1 MKVKW
6 IRLERGH
13 LQKQL
18 KGEASLSVR
27 PSRAAGLSYFF
38 PAILSCKAVRL
49 CICVG
54 WDTAHFTSTCL
65 TPVNANH
72 LSIIVTLT
80 MTVWNTGSPLHMR
93 ASQGSLVVKNPP
105 ANAGDIRNTGLIP
118 WVRKIPWRRAWQPTP
133 IFWPGEFHR
142 QEPGGLHSVES
153 QSWTWLKRL
162 SMRAYIQTFK
172 LWTFKDADVHSHV
185 CHVSTRAQLKSWM
198 WRNTWFHSKPQ
209 PQRGRKAWSFSFF
222 FS

>member
-27 PSRAAGLSYFF
+27 PSRAAGLPYFF
-38 PAILSCKAVRL
+38 PAILSCKVARL
-49 CICVG
+49 CIWVG

-65 TPVNANH
+65 TPVNTNH

-80 MTVWNTGSPLHMR
+80 MTVEYSKSPSYKGFPGVPCGKESTCQCRRHKR
-93 ASQGSLVVKNPP
+93 Y
-105 ANAGDIRNTGLIP
+105 
-118 WVRKIPWRRAWQPTP
+118 WRKAWQPTP

-142 QEPGGLHSVES
+142 QRSLVGYIP
-153 QSWTWLKRL
+153 QSHKELDMTEE
-162 SMRAYIQTFK
+162 T
-172 LWTFKDADVHSHV
+172 
-185 CHVSTRAQLKSWM
+185 
-198 WRNTWFHSKPQ
+198 
-209 PQRGRKAWSFSFF
+209 
-222 FS
+222 